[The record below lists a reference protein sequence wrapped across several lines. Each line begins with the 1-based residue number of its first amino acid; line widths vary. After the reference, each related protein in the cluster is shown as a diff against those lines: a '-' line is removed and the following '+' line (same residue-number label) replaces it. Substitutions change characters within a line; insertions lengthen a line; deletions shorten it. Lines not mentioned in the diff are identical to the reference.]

1 MNERGLRLAEIFKEK
16 ILCLDGAMGTM
27 IQRRKLS
34 AADFGG
40 PALEGCNE
48 NLVLTRPDVISAIHD
63 AYFAAGSDIVETNT
77 FGATPIVLAEYGL
90 ADKAVEINRAAA
102 RLARGAAA
110 KAGPD
115 RFVAGSMGPTTRA
128 ITVTGGVTFDQLIDG
143 YRLQAVGLL
152 DGGADLL
159 LLETAQDTRNVKAG
173 LLGIRRAFAET
184 GLEVPVSVSA
194 TIEATGTMLAG
205 QGVEA
210 LWAALEHGG
219 LLSIGLNCATGP
231 RFMADHLRTLA
242 ALAPVPVTCYPN
254 AGLPNTE
261 GEYDEKPAM
270 MAAELARF
278 VEHGWINAVGGCCG
292 TTPEYIREFA
302 KLARSGTPRVPPSR
316 RHTHFSGIDY
326 AAVAEDSRPV
336 IVGERTNVL
345 GSRKFKKLIAAGEFE
360 QAAEIG
366 RKQVLSGAHILDVC
380 LQDPDRD
387 ETADM
392 VKFLE
397 KLIRRVKAPLML
409 DSTDAKVLE
418 VALTWCQGKSIINS
432 INLEDGEDRF
442 QKVVPLAK
450 AYGSALVVGCIDEKG
465 QGVTTERKVAI
476 AERSYGLLTE
486 KYGVAPEDIL
496 WDPLVFPCASGDKNY
511 IGSAKHTIDAIHELK
526 RRWPRTRTILGIS
539 NVSFGVPAAGR
550 EILNAVYLY
559 HASRA
564 GLDLAIVSSEKL
576 VRYASIPEG
585 EKKLC
590 DDLLFNR
597 GDDPIAAF
605 TDHFRGKK
613 IDTGPAKEKL
623 PLDERLARYIVDG
636 SKDGLVADLD
646 LKLKE
651 AAPLDIINGPLMK
664 GMDEVGRLFNANE
677 LIVAEVLQSAEAMKA
692 AVTHLEKFMEKDASS
707 TRGKVILATVK
718 GDVHDIGKNL
728 VEIILANNGYHVVN
742 LGIKVAPETLIE
754 EYRKHKP
761 DFIGLSGLLVKSAQQ
776 MVATAE
782 DFRDAGLKVPV
793 VVGGA
798 ALTRKFAYT
807 RIQPAYG
814 EMVVY
819 AKDAMSGLDIAH
831 QLVDRTRRESLQKSV
846 EAERERLW
854 PTAAAQA
861 VVEAATASASVRSS
875 KISADEPIRRPP
887 DLRRHVVDVPD
898 LAALWPY
905 LNLQMLYSKHL
916 GLKGSVERLTAQ
928 GDEKLKEVERIVR
941 DVQRRAIEDG
951 WLKARGVCQFF
962 PVASEGNDLV
972 IYDEFGLQE
981 VERFS
986 FPRQPGADGLCLAD
1000 FVRPEGPERD
1010 YVAMFVTTCGEG
1022 VRARATELKDRGEYV
1037 LSHTLQSLA
1046 IETAEAFA
1054 EKLHRDLREQW
1065 GIADPPSM
1073 AMADRLKA
1081 RYQGI
1086 RVSFGYPA
1094 CPDLADQEK
1103 LWRLLKPEAI
1113 GVKLT
1118 EGHMMDPEAS
1128 VSALVFHHSQ
1138 ARYFNVEAQSA
1149 EPVK

>member
-1 MNERGLRLAEIFKEK
+1 MDRGKRLKELLAEK

-27 IQRRKLS
+27 IQRQKLS
-34 AADFGG
+34 PADFGG
-40 PALEGCNE
+40 PELDGCNE

-63 AYFAAGSDIVETNT
+63 AYFAAGSDVVETNT
-77 FGATPIVLAEYGL
+77 FGATPIVLGEYGL
-90 ADKAVEINRAAA
+90 ADKTVEINRAAA
-102 RLARGAAA
+102 RLARASAA
-110 KAGPD
+110 KAGGD

-143 YRLQAVGLL
+143 YRLQAVGLIE
-152 DGGADLL
+152 GGADLL

-210 LWAALEHGG
+210 LWAALEHGS
-219 LLSIGLNCATGP
+219 LFSIGLNCATGP

-242 ALAPVPVTCYPN
+242 ALAAVPVTCYPN

-261 GEYDEKPAM
+261 GAYDETPAM

-278 VEHGWINAVGGCCG
+278 VEHGWINAIGGCCG
-292 TTPEYIREFA
+292 TTPEYIREFS
-302 KLARSGTPRVPPSR
+302 KLARSGKPRVPPSR
-316 RHTHFSGIDY
+316 RRTHFSGIDY
-326 AAVAEDSRPV
+326 APVAEDSRPV

-345 GSRKFKKLIAAGEFE
+345 GSRKFKKLIAAGDYE

-366 RKQVLSGAHILDVC
+366 RRQVQSGAQILDVC

-387 ETADM
+387 ETADV

-409 DSTDAKVLE
+409 DSTDANVLGI
-418 VALTWCQGKSIINS
+418 ALTWCQGKSIINS
-432 INLEDGEDRF
+432 INLEDGEERF
-442 QKVVPLAK
+442 KKVVPLAK
-450 AYGSALVVGCIDEKG
+450 AYGAALVVGCIDEQG
-465 QGVTTERKVAI
+465 QAVTTERKVAV
-476 AERSYGLLTE
+476 AERSLALLTE

-511 IGSAKHTIDAIHELK
+511 IGSAKYTIDAIHELK

-576 VRYASIPEG
+576 VRYASIPEE

-605 TDHFRGKK
+605 TAHFRGKK
-613 IDTGPAKEKL
+613 VETGPPKEKL

-646 LKLKE
+646 EKLKS

-692 AVTHLEKFMEKDASS
+692 AVSHLEKFMEKDSSS
-707 TRGKVILATVK
+707 TRGKAILATVK

-728 VEIILANNGYHVVN
+728 VEIILSNNGYRVVN

-754 EYRKHKP
+754 ECRKHKP

-782 DFRDAGLKVPV
+782 DFRDAGLNLPV

-798 ALTRKFAYT
+798 ALTKKFAYT
-807 RIQPAYG
+807 RIRPAYG
-814 EMVVY
+814 ATVVY
-819 AKDAMSGLDIAH
+819 ARDAMTGLDIAN
-831 QLVDRTRRESLQKSV
+831 QLVDPGRRARLEAAV
-846 EAERERLW
+846 EGEASRLGAIA
-854 PTAAAQA
+854 PAAVAAAL
-861 VVEAATASASVRSS
+861 AAEPVRSP

-887 DLRRHVVDVPD
+887 DLRRHVIDGPD
-898 LAALWPY
+898 LATLWPY

-916 GLKGSVERLTAQ
+916 GLKGSVERLAAQ
-928 GDEKLKEVERIVR
+928 GDAKLKEVERIVR

-951 WLKARGVCQFF
+951 WLRARGVFQFF
-962 PVASEGNDLV
+962 PVSSEGNDLV

-986 FPRQPGADGLCLAD
+986 FPRQPGPDGLCLAD
-1000 FVRPEGPERD
+1000 FARPEGPERD

-1022 VRARATELKDRGEYV
+1022 VRARATDLKDRGEYV

-1065 GIADPPSM
+1065 GIADPPAMTM
-1073 AMADRLKA
+1073 AERLKA

-1103 LWRLLKPEAI
+1103 LWRLLNPEEI

-1138 ARYFNVEAQSA
+1138 ARYFNVES
-1149 EPVK
+1149 PLTVDR

>member
-1 MNERGLRLAEIFKEK
+1 MNDRSRRLAEIFKEK

-27 IQRRKLS
+27 IQRRKLD

-48 NLVLTRPDVISAIHD
+48 NLVLTRPEVISAIHE
-63 AYFAAGSDIVETNT
+63 AYLAAGSDVVETNT

-90 ADKAVEINRAAA
+90 ADKTVEINRAAA
-102 RLARGAAA
+102 RLARAACA

-143 YRLQAVGLL
+143 YRLQATGLL
-152 DGGADLL
+152 DGGADWL

-210 LWAALEHGG
+210 LWAALEHGD
-219 LLSIGLNCATGP
+219 LFSIGLNCATGP

-242 ALAPVPVTCYPN
+242 ALGSAPVSCYPN

-261 GEYDEKPAM
+261 GTYDETPAM
-270 MAAELARF
+270 MGAELARF
-278 VEHGWINAVGGCCG
+278 VEHGWINALGGCCG

-302 KLARSGTPRVPPSR
+302 KVARSGKPRVPASR
-316 RHTHFSGIDY
+316 RRTHFSGIDY
-326 AAVAEDSRPV
+326 VPVAEDSRPV

-345 GSRKFKKLIAAGEFE
+345 GSRKFKKLIAAGEYE

-366 RKQVLSGAHILDVC
+366 RKQVLSGAQVLDVC

-387 ETADM
+387 ETVDM

-418 VALTWCQGKSIINS
+418 VALAWCQGKSIINS
-432 INLEDGEDRF
+432 INLEDGEERF
-442 QKVVPLAK
+442 KKVVPLAK
-450 AYGSALVVGCIDEKG
+450 AYGAALVVGCIDEQG
-465 QGVTTERKVAI
+465 QAITAGRKVAV
-476 AERSYGLLTE
+476 AERSLGLLTE

-511 IGSAKHTIDAIHELK
+511 IGSAKETIDAIHELK

-576 VRYASIPEG
+576 VRYASIPEE

-597 GDDPIAAF
+597 GADPIAAF

-613 IDTGPAKEKL
+613 IDTGPPKEKL
-623 PLDERLARYIVDG
+623 PLDERLARCIVDG
-636 SKDGLVADLD
+636 SKDGLIADLD
-646 LKLKE
+646 EKLKS

-692 AVTHLEKFMEKDASS
+692 AVTHLEKFMEKDSSS
-707 TRGKVILATVK
+707 TRGKVVLATVK

-728 VEIILANNGYHVVN
+728 VEIILSNNGYQVVN

-754 EYRKHKP
+754 ECRKHKP
-761 DFIGLSGLLVKSAQQ
+761 DFVGLSGLLVKSAQQ

-782 DFRDAGLKVPV
+782 DFRDAGLNIPV

-798 ALTRKFAYT
+798 ALTKKFAYT
-807 RIQPAYG
+807 RIRPAYG
-814 EMVVY
+814 STVVY

-831 QLVDRTRRESLQKSV
+831 QLVDPGKRARLEEAVES
-846 EAERERLW
+846 EASRLGAIA
-854 PTAAAQA
+854 PAAVATAAVAD
-861 VVEAATASASVRSS
+861 TARSS
-875 KISADEPIRRPP
+875 RISVDEPIRRPA
-887 DLRRHVVDVPD
+887 DLRRHVVEVPD
-898 LAALWPY
+898 PAALWPY

-916 GLKGSVERLTAQ
+916 GLKGSVERLTTQ
-928 GDEKLKEVERIVR
+928 GDAKLKEVEGIVR
-941 DVQRRAIEDG
+941 DVQRRAIADG
-951 WLKARGVCQFF
+951 WLKPRGLFRFF
-962 PVASEGNDLV
+962 PASSEGNDLV
-972 IYDEFGLQE
+972 MYDEFGLQE
-981 VERFS
+981 IERFS
-986 FPRQPGADGLCLAD
+986 FPRQPGPDGLCLAD

-1010 YVAMFVTTCGEG
+1010 YVAMFVTTAGEG
-1022 VRARATELKDRGEYV
+1022 VRKRSGELKDKGEYV

-1054 EKLHRDLREQW
+1054 EKLHQDLREQW

-1081 RYQGI
+1081 RYHGI

-1103 LWRLLKPEAI
+1103 LWRLLQPEEI
-1113 GVKLT
+1113 GVRLT
-1118 EGHMMDPEAS
+1118 DGHMMDPEAS

-1138 ARYFNVEAQSA
+1138 ARYFNVEV
-1149 EPVK
+1149 PVLK

>member
-1 MNERGLRLAEIFKEK
+1 MTERGHRLAELFKEK

-40 PALEGCNE
+40 AALDGCNE

-63 AYFAAGSDIVETNT
+63 AYFAAGADIVETNT
-77 FGATPIVLAEYGL
+77 FGATSIVLAEYGL
-90 ADKAVEINRAAA
+90 AAKSVEINRAAA
-102 RLARGAAA
+102 RLARASAA
-110 KAGPD
+110 KAGSD

-128 ITVTGGVTFDQLIDG
+128 ITVTGGVTFDQLIDA
-143 YRLQAVGLL
+143 YRLQAVGLI

-184 GLEVPVSVSA
+184 GIEVPVSVSA

-254 AGLPNTE
+254 AGLPNTD
-261 GEYDEKPAM
+261 GQYDETPAM

-302 KLARSGTPRVPPSR
+302 KLARSGRPRVPATR
-316 RHTHFSGIDY
+316 RRTHFSGIDY

-345 GSRKFKKLIAAGEFE
+345 GSRKFKKLIAAGEYE

-465 QGVTTERKVAI
+465 QGVSTERKVAI
-476 AERSYGLLTE
+476 AERSYALLTE
-486 KYGVAPEDIL
+486 KYGVSPEDIL

-585 EKKLC
+585 ERKLC

-597 GDDPIAAF
+597 GEDPIAAF

-646 LKLKE
+646 VKLKE

-692 AVTHLEKFMEKDASS
+692 AVSHLERFMERDASS
-707 TRGKVILATVK
+707 TRGTALLATVK

-728 VEIILANNGYHVVN
+728 VEIILANNGYRVVN

-754 EYRKHKP
+754 EFWKHKP

-782 DFRDAGLKVPV
+782 DFRDAGLDVPV

-798 ALTRKFAYT
+798 ALTKKFAYT
-807 RIQPAYG
+807 RIRPAYG
-814 EMVVY
+814 STVVY
-819 AKDAMSGLDIAH
+819 ARDAMSGLDIAN
-831 QLVDRTRRESLQKSV
+831 QLVDPDRRRRLEASV
-846 EAERERLW
+846 EGEASKLGASA
-854 PTAAAQA
+854 P
-861 VVEAATASASVRSS
+861 AATAAVVAAETVRST

-887 DLRRHVVDVPD
+887 DLRRHVVEVPD
-898 LAALWPY
+898 LASLWPY

-916 GLKGSVERLTAQ
+916 GLKGSVERLAAQ
-928 GDEKLKEVERIVR
+928 ADAKLKEVEGIVR

-951 WLKARGVCQFF
+951 WLKARGVYQFF
-962 PVASEGNDLV
+962 PVSSEGNDLV
-972 IYDEFGLQE
+972 IYDEFGLGE
-981 VERFS
+981 VERFT
-986 FPRQPGADGLCLAD
+986 FPRQPGPDGLCLAD
-1000 FVRPEGPERD
+1000 FARPEGPERD
-1010 YVAMFVTTCGEG
+1010 YVAMFVTSCGEG
-1022 VRARATELKDRGEYV
+1022 VRPRASDLKERGEYV

-1054 EKLHRDLREQW
+1054 EKLHRDLREAW

-1073 AMADRLKA
+1073 TMAERLKA

-1103 LWRLLKPEAI
+1103 LWRLLKPDEI

-1138 ARYFNVEAQSA
+1138 ARYFNVGVPALSE
-1149 EPVK
+1149 

>member
-1 MNERGLRLAEIFKEK
+1 VTERGKRLQALFAEK
-16 ILCLDGAMGTM
+16 IVCLDGAMGTM
-27 IQRRKLS
+27 IQRRSLT

-48 NLVLTRPDVISAIHD
+48 NLVLTRPDVISEIHD
-63 AYFAAGSDIVETNT
+63 AYLAAGADLIETNT

-90 ADKAVEINRAAA
+90 ADRALDLNRAAA
-102 RLARGAAA
+102 KIARASAAN
-110 KAGPD
+110 AGPD

-128 ITVTGGVTFDQLIDG
+128 ITVTGGVTFPQLIDA
-143 YRLQAVGLL
+143 YRLQAAGLL

-159 LLETAQDTRNVKAG
+159 LLETAQDTRNLKAG
-173 LLGIRRAFAET
+173 LLGIRAAFAET

-219 LLSIGLNCATGP
+219 LFSIGLNCATGP

-242 ALAPVPVTCYPN
+242 ALAPVAVTCYPN

-261 GEYDEKPAM
+261 GAYDETPAM
-270 MAAELARF
+270 MASELARF
-278 VEHGWINAVGGCCG
+278 VEHGWLNAVGGCCG

-302 KLARSGTPRVPPSR
+302 KLARSGRPRVAPSR
-316 RHTHFSGIDY
+316 RRTHFSGIDY
-326 AAVAEDSRPV
+326 VPVAEDSRPV

-345 GSRKFKKLIAAGEFE
+345 GSRKFKKLIAEGEYE
-360 QAAEIG
+360 AAAEVG

-409 DSTDAKVLE
+409 DSTDAAVLE
-418 VALTWCQGKSIINS
+418 IALAWCQGKSIINS

-450 AYGSALVVGCIDEKG
+450 AYGAALVVGCIDEKG
-465 QGVTTERKVAI
+465 QAITTERKVAV
-476 AERSYGLLTE
+476 AERSYGLLTDT
-486 KYGVAPEDIL
+486 YGVAPEDIL

-526 RRWPRTRTILGIS
+526 RRWPRTRTVLGIS

-576 VRYASIPEG
+576 VRYASIPE
-585 EKKLC
+585 EERKLC

-597 GDDPIAAF
+597 GADPIAAF
-605 TDHFRGKK
+605 TAHFRGKK
-613 IDTGPAKEKL
+613 VDTGPPKEKL

-636 SKDGLVADLD
+636 SKDGLIADLD
-646 LKLKE
+646 EKLKA

-692 AVTHLEKFMEKDASS
+692 AVSHLERFMEKDSS
-707 TRGKVILATVK
+707 SSRGTALLATVK

-728 VEIILANNGYHVVN
+728 VEIILANNGYRVVN

-782 DFRDAGLKVPV
+782 DFRDAGLDVPV

-798 ALTRKFAYT
+798 ALTKKFAYT
-807 RIQPAYG
+807 RIRPAYG
-814 EMVVY
+814 STVVY
-819 AKDAMSGLDIAH
+819 AKDAMSGLDIAN
-831 QLVDRTRRESLQKSV
+831 QLVDPARRSRLEESV
-846 EAERERLW
+846 EGEASRLGAA
-854 PTAAAQA
+854 PAVTVTAALVADA
-861 VVEAATASASVRSS
+861 VRSS

-887 DLRRHVVDVPD
+887 DLRRHEVDVKD
-898 LAALWPY
+898 LSALWPY

-916 GLKGSVERLTAQ
+916 GLKGSVERLAEK
-928 GDEKLKEVERIVR
+928 GDAKLKEVERIVR
-941 DVQRRAIEDG
+941 DVQRRAIDDG
-951 WLKARGVCQFF
+951 WLKARGVWQFF
-962 PVASEGNDLV
+962 PASSEGNDLL

-981 VERFS
+981 VERFT
-986 FPRQPGADGLCLAD
+986 FPRQPGPDGLCLAD
-1000 FVRPEGPERD
+1000 FARPEGPERD

-1022 VRARATELKDRGEYV
+1022 VRNRAAELKDRGEYV
-1037 LSHTLQSLA
+1037 LSHALQSLA

-1065 GIADPPSM
+1065 GIADPPAMTM
-1073 AMADRLKA
+1073 AERLKA

-1103 LWRLLKPEAI
+1103 LWRLLKPDRI
-1113 GVKLT
+1113 GVNLT

-1138 ARYFNVEAQSA
+1138 ARYFNVQSPA
-1149 EPVK
+1149 LTE